1 MTTDSQSNNSL
12 DGHSL
17 ADEFVEAG
25 MNEIAARIMD
35 AAMRLFSL
43 KGYSATSVREIVQEA
58 DVTNPMLYYYFESKK
73 GVFSEL
79 INFLFTSM
87 ANTLEE
93 VLSDH
98 DTLEDQLQAVARAH
112 FDACRNTPEVLRFIY
127 SVLFGPVQS
136 RPKFDM
142 MCTVESHHSHV
153 QAAFSAAIERGEF
166 SPRKGFDAHFLTE
179 RYMGL
184 ISNHLMS
191 LLAAYDYSDAPH
203 GPEFNTLLDEYL
215 GDEALNRMH
224 DFFFSGA
231 GRLTE
236 ETP

>member
-1 MTTDSQSNNSL
+1 MTTDSKSTDSL
-12 DGHSL
+12 DEHSL
-17 ADEFVEAG
+17 TQEFVEAG
-25 MNEIAARIMD
+25 MNEIAARIMV

-79 INFLFTSM
+79 LTFLFTSI
-87 ANTLEE
+87 AETLAE

-98 DTLEDQLQAVARAH
+98 DTIEDQLRAVARTH

-136 RPKFDM
+136 RPEFDM
-142 MCTVESHHSHV
+142 MCTVQSHHANV
-153 QAAFSAAIERGEF
+153 QAAFVAAIERGEL
-166 SPRKGFDAHFLTE
+166 SPRDGFDANFLTE

-184 ISNHLMS
+184 ISNHLMG
-191 LLAAYDYSDAPH
+191 LLTAYDVSDAPH
-203 GPEFNTLLDEYL
+203 GPEFTAHIDEYL
-215 GDEALNRMH
+215 GDEALDRML

-231 GRLTE
+231 GRLT
-236 ETP
+236 